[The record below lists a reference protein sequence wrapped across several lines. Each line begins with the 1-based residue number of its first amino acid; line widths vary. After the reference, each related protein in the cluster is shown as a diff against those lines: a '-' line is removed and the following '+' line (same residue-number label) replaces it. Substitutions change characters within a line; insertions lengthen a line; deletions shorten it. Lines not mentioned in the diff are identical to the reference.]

1 MATSINRETVKMDAA
16 GHSIG
21 RLASEAA
28 KLLMGKHKPQYEPQ
42 KDMGDIVEIRN
53 AAQVRI
59 LGNKLEQK
67 TYYHYSGYPGGMK
80 ERTLK
85 EVMAKDPSD
94 AIRRAVKNMLPKNR
108 LQNGRMKRLKVHND

>member
-1 MATSINRETVKMDAA
+1 MDAA